1 MNKGIYRI
9 AAGVGAAVILVSSA
23 TAQAA
28 TVTANGTPAPV
39 ASDSIAGW
47 PAAPAVTSE
56 TAVLIDADTGAVL
69 YDKGMDEYRYPA
81 STTKIMTMLVA
92 IENSSPKDIV
102 TFTETGIRDVTWDSS
117 NINAQLGE
125 TMTMKDCWMAAY
137 IKSANEVCAQIA
149 ETVGGT
155 EANFVEM
162 MNQKAK
168 ELGCTHTHFANAS
181 GLPDENHYSSAHD
194 LAKIMRA
201 CLRNKRFR
209 QVMKCSNYK
218 IPATNLS
225 EARVMHTHMPLM
237 AKESNLY
244 YADCIGGKTGFS
256 TDAQH
261 TLVTAAERNGRTY
274 IAVTMRAADLGINC
288 TDSTS
293 LFNYAFDNYKLEN
306 ILEPEDVVKEINV
319 ADATKDT
326 SNLKVSPEN
335 AIAAIIDK
343 EQSVEEL
350 QPKIEL
356 DDNLSAPISAGEVV
370 GKITYTIDNKNY
382 STNLVADT
390 TVIKS
395 GTWDILFKICV
406 IILVLVILFM
416 LLKPAK
422 KSKKKRKKGGKSN
435 YIGYKHLKI

>member
-125 TMTMKDCWMAAY
+125 TMTMKDCWFAAY

-149 ETVGGT
+149 EYVGGT

-162 MNQKAK
+162 MNQEAL
-168 ELGCTHTHFANAS
+168 ELGATNTHFANPS
-181 GLPDENHYSSAHD
+181 GLQDENHYTTVYD
-194 LAKIMRA
+194 LYLIFNAAIKDD
-201 CLRNKRFR
+201 RFVNYISTKKYTTSYTDASGA
-209 QVMKCSNYK
+209 QVDQVWVN
-218 IPATNLS
+218 TNGYLKG
-225 EARVMHTHMPLM
+225 TYDMP
-237 AKESNLY
+237 ENVTV
-244 YADCIGGKTGFS
+244 IGGKTGTTEAAGS
-256 TDAQH
+256 CLVLYSESQDKKPYISIVLKGNSKKELY
-261 TLVTAAERNGRTY
+261 TLMT
-274 IAVTMRAADLGINC
+274 
-288 TDSTS
+288 
-293 LFNYAFDNYKLEN
+293 
-306 ILEPEDVVKEINV
+306 
-319 ADATKDT
+319 
-326 SNLKVSPEN
+326 
-335 AIAAIIDK
+335 
-343 EQSVEEL
+343 EL
-350 QPKIEL
+350 L
-356 DDNLSAPISAGEVV
+356 
-370 GKITYTIDNKNY
+370 TNY
-382 STNLVADT
+382 SN
-390 TVIKS
+390 
-395 GTWDILFKICV
+395 
-406 IILVLVILFM
+406 
-416 LLKPAK
+416 
-422 KSKKKRKKGGKSN
+422 
-435 YIGYKHLKI
+435 

>member
-28 TVTANGTPAPV
+28 TVTADGTPAPV

-81 STTKIMTMLVA
+81 STTKIMTLLVA

-102 TFTETGIRDVTWDSS
+102 TFTETGIRDV
-117 NINAQLGE
+117 
-125 TMTMKDCWMAAY
+125 AAY

-293 LFNYAFDNYKLEN
+293 LFNYAFDNFDT
-306 ILEPEDVVKEINV
+306 IDVDGTAMTVPKGVTVNDLTTDTAERNGKTLTRYYYSGQFVGYV
-319 ADATKDT
+319 AEAQPTET
-326 SNLKVSPEN
+326 P
-335 AIAAIIDK
+335 A
-343 EQSVEEL
+343 VEETAETAAESSETEAAETVTDSL
-350 QPKIEL
+350 ETTENDSQAEVQTGQKSMSEQIQEIRTEG
-356 DDNLSAPISAGEVV
+356 LSGMMKALLIAMGVM
-370 GKITYTIDNKNY
+370 
-382 STNLVADT
+382 A
-390 TVIKS
+390 
-395 GTWDILFKICV
+395 
-406 IILVLVILFM
+406 VILIA
-416 LLKPAK
+416 LLIAL
-422 KSKKKRKKGGKSN
+422 
-435 YIGYKHLKI
+435 YIKNG

>member
-1 MNKGIYRI
+1 M
-9 AAGVGAAVILVSSA
+9 
-23 TAQAA
+23 
-28 TVTANGTPAPV
+28 
-39 ASDSIAGW
+39 
-47 PAAPAVTSE
+47 
-56 TAVLIDADTGAVL
+56 
-69 YDKGMDEYRYPA
+69 
-81 STTKIMTMLVA
+81 
-92 IENSSPKDIV
+92 
-102 TFTETGIRDVTWDSS
+102 
-117 NINAQLGE
+117 
-125 TMTMKDCWMAAY
+125 
-137 IKSANEVCAQIA
+137 
-149 ETVGGT
+149 
-155 EANFVEM
+155 
-162 MNQKAK
+162 
-168 ELGCTHTHFANAS
+168 
-181 GLPDENHYSSAHD
+181 
-194 LAKIMRA
+194 
-201 CLRNKRFR
+201 
-209 QVMKCSNYK
+209 
-218 IPATNLS
+218 
-225 EARVMHTHMPLM
+225 
-237 AKESNLY
+237 
-244 YADCIGGKTGFS
+244 
-256 TDAQH
+256 
-261 TLVTAAERNGRTY
+261 
-274 IAVTMRAADLGINC
+274 
-288 TDSTS
+288 
-293 LFNYAFDNYKLEN
+293 FNYAFDNYKLEN